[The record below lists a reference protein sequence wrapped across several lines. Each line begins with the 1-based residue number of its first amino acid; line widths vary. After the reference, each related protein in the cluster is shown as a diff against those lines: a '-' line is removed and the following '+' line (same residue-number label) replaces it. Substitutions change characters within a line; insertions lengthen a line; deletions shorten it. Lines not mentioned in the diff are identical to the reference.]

1 MKEENEVQTRR
12 EILEALTAWQ
22 EAWDRHDLDGVMEL
36 FHEEV
41 LFENWT
47 GARVKGRE
55 RLRRAWTPWFE
66 DHGGFRFTREDMFI
80 DEAQQK
86 VLTRWRLDWPSVEK
100 GHEGKHETRLGV
112 DVIRFEDGKIIE
124 KLTYS
129 KTAIEIEGRRIRL
142 RAPEE

>member
-1 MKEENEVQTRR
+1 MFMLTRDKIKIILTEMNE
-12 EILEALTAWQ
+12 AFNA
-22 EAWDRHDLDGVMEL
+22 HDLEGVL
-36 FHEEV
+36 NTIHEGIY
-41 LFENWT
+41 FENWT

-55 RLRRAWTPWFE
+55 KLRLAWTPWFE
-66 DHGGFRFTREDMFI
+66 DHGGFRFTREDTFI
-80 DEAQQK
+80 DEDQQK
-86 VLTRWRLDWPSVEK
+86 ALTRWRLDWPSVEK

-129 KTAIEIEGRRIRL
+129 KTTIEIEGRRIRL